1 MYQDRIILCGASA
14 YTKKY
19 YLGEDFSSL
28 PSSIQ
33 DELKIMCVL
42 FTEDVGGTIELYF
55 DEEGNLQIETAM
67 DEGDL
72 LYDDIGSVLKV
83 KQIRREK
90 ADLFESLEMFYRVF
104 FLGEEA

>member
-1 MYQDRIILCGASA
+1 MYQDRIILCGASN
-14 YTKKY
+14 YTQKY
-19 YLGEDFSSL
+19 YLNEDFKSL

-33 DELKIMCVL
+33 DELKVMCVL

-83 KQIRREK
+83 KQIRSQK

>member
-55 DEEGNLQIETAM
+55 DEEETTGISIISNSQPTADDMYYDLQGRRVSHPTTGVYILN
-67 DEGDL
+67 GKK
-72 LYDDIGSVLKV
+72 IIV
-83 KQIRREK
+83 K
-90 ADLFESLEMFYRVF
+90 
-104 FLGEEA
+104 